1 MLDEDLGKVLGAVQA
16 GSVERKV
23 DLLTAF
29 TYNVAKERFGTVPR
43 KENKARPEKQENR
56 RERKIKQLRKEIK
69 TLRKQFKLASTEEK
83 EGIKELTASLRE
95 QLIRIRRA
103 ERFKKKRK
111 KQEAA
116 RAQFIKDPYRFT
128 KSLLG
133 EARSG
138 TLTSSKEAVE
148 QSVEEAF
155 SDPTR
160 DDALEGNHGLINIDP
175 PTKSLSIEC
184 PSWRE
189 VQEVVKHARSSSAP
203 GPSGIP
209 YKVYK
214 KCPKLLRRLWKLMR
228 VIWSKGTIPTSW
240 RRAEGCFVPKEQGS
254 TQISQ
259 FRTISLLSVEG
270 KIFFAVL
277 AKRMSAYMTQNGYIN
292 TSIQKGGVEGF
303 SGCLEHTGVLSQ
315 LIQEAKE
322 KKGSLTVV
330 WLDFANAYGSIPH
343 NLIQVALDYY
353 HIPYNIQSMITSY
366 LRDIKLRF
374 QSAKFMT
381 KWQPVEKG
389 IVTGC
394 TISPILFIM
403 GMNLII
409 TAASTKSRGP
419 KTAAGCQQPAIR
431 AFMDDLTVIT
441 PTHVQA
447 RWVLAELDRMATWA
461 KMVFKPKKSRSLV
474 IQKGKT
480 TESSS

>member
-1 MLDEDLGKVLGAVQA
+1 
-16 GSVERKV
+16 
-23 DLLTAF
+23 
-29 TYNVAKERFGTVPR
+29 
-43 KENKARPEKQENR
+43 
-56 RERKIKQLRKEIK
+56 
-69 TLRKQFKLASTEEK
+69 
-83 EGIKELTASLRE
+83 
-95 QLIRIRRA
+95 
-103 ERFKKKRK
+103 
-111 KQEAA
+111 
-116 RAQFIKDPYRFT
+116 
-128 KSLLG
+128 
-133 EARSG
+133 
-138 TLTSSKEAVE
+138 
-148 QSVEEAF
+148 
-155 SDPTR
+155 
-160 DDALEGNHGLINIDP
+160 
-175 PTKSLSIEC
+175 
-184 PSWRE
+184 
-189 VQEVVKHARSSSAP
+189 
-203 GPSGIP
+203 
-209 YKVYK
+209 
-214 KCPKLLRRLWKLMR
+214 MR

-353 HIPYNIQSMITSY
+353 HIPSNIQSMITSY

-447 RWVLAELDRMATWA
+447 RWVLAELDRMAT
-461 KMVFKPKKSRSLV
+461 
-474 IQKGKT
+474 
-480 TESSS
+480 